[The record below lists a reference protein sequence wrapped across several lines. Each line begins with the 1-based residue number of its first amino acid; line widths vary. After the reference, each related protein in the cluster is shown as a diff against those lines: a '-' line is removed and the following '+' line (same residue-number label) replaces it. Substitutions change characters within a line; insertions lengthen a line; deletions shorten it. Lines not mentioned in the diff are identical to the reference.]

1 MRQAESSCHR
11 IPELRVAI
19 VVPAKTFVCLAGSL
33 WAQRYGPLQVATIA
47 QQAGYFVRL
56 FNEEL
61 GLTVS
66 AEELARHFDVVGF
79 SCKSASIT
87 RAEALSRAVK
97 SESEKLGRHV
107 VTVLG
112 GEHVSVGG
120 DTRFSPWFDYL
131 LRGESEEAFLLL
143 LKTLESDRL
152 EGTPTLN
159 ASLGNLHLCDGFDNI
174 PDLSLV
180 VGYDETVKG
189 SLFKH
194 LPWIWTLKNKM
205 LPMLMFQGTRGCPY
219 NCSFCPTSRFSR
231 GKGYRRRSLESAV
244 TYLEEHVRRSGI
256 RRVMFEDP
264 TAALPYDRRSHQFFK
279 ALAESTTRIKATLLV
294 RNDLCEDR
302 KLLQVMKE
310 AGVFNLCV
318 GIESLSDETRSD
330 FKKKT
335 SYDTI
340 RRSVDIFHEHGF
352 AITGLFIVGY
362 DADHADTFQRIRDF
376 INEAGIE
383 KWRVSPLSQLPESPD
398 QFMPAH
404 RCFLWDEFACFGREV
419 VDYCNGEFVIFYPK
433 HMKPSTLQ
441 KKILD
446 FNLSATSL
454 TDMVRMFRNRGKLA
468 PVVQRVGNNLA
479 QRMVQKEIAASKY
492 LEMIQEV
499 EGEFYLERDGS
510 EQLQEY
516 RLLKRYQARA
526 QERGMNSDPA
536 HGNRD
541 SGASLSR
548 LREPAHAGLP
558 RF

>member
-1 MRQAESSCHR
+1 MRQAESSCPR
-11 IPELRVAI
+11 SPELRVAI
-19 VVPAKTFVCLAGSL
+19 VVPAKTFLCLAGSL
-33 WAQRYGPLQVATIA
+33 WAQRYGPLQVASIA

-61 GLTVS
+61 GGKVS
-66 AEELARHFDVVGF
+66 AEYLAQHFDVVGF

-87 RAEALSRAVK
+87 RAEALACAIK
-97 SESEKLGRHV
+97 SEAEKRGRHV

-143 LKTLESDRL
+143 LQSLESDRL
-152 EGTPTLN
+152 EGTAALN
-159 ASLGNLHLCDGFDNI
+159 ASLGNLHLCDRFDNI

-189 SLFKH
+189 SLFRH
-194 LPWIWTLKNKM
+194 LPWIWTLKNKR

-244 TYLEEHVRRSGI
+244 PYLEEHVRRSGI
-256 RRVMFEDP
+256 HRVMFEDP
-264 TAALPYDRRSHQFFK
+264 TAALPFDKKSHLFFE
-279 ALAESTTRIKATLLV
+279 ALAGSSTRIKATLLV

-302 KLLQVMKE
+302 KLLQVMKA

-318 GIESLSDETRSD
+318 GIESLTDQTRSD

-340 RRSVDIFHEHGF
+340 RGSVDIFHEHGF

-362 DADHADTFQRIRDF
+362 DTDQPDTFQRIRDF
-376 INEAGIE
+376 INETGIE

-419 VDYCNGEFVIFYPK
+419 VDYSNGEFVIFFPK
-433 HMKPSTLQ
+433 YMKPSTLQ
-441 KKILD
+441 KKIME
-446 FNLSATSL
+446 FNLSATSF
-454 TDMVRMFRNRGKLA
+454 TDMVRMFRTHGKLK
-468 PVVQRVGNNLA
+468 PVLQRVGNNLL
-479 QRMVQKEIAASKY
+479 QRMVQKEIATSRY
-492 LEMIQEV
+492 LEMVQEM
-499 EGEFYLERDGS
+499 EDEFYLERDGS

-526 QERGMNSDPA
+526 QEKGINGDPVQ
-536 HGNRD
+536 GNTD
-541 SGASLSR
+541 SGEFPPR
-548 LREPAHAGLP
+548 LRKPAHARLP
-558 RF
+558 GC

>member
-66 AEELARHFDVVGF
+66 AGELARHFDVVGF

-87 RAEALSRAVK
+87 RAEALARAIK
-97 SESEKLGRHV
+97 SEAEKRGRHV

-264 TAALPYDRRSHQFFK
+264 TAALPFDRRSHQFFK

-376 INEAGIE
+376 INETGIE

>member
-66 AEELARHFDVVGF
+66 AGELARHFDVVGF

-87 RAEALSRAVK
+87 RAEALARAIK
-97 SESEKLGRHV
+97 SEAEKRGRHV

-264 TAALPYDRRSHQFFK
+264 TAALPFDRRSHQFFK

-376 INEAGIE
+376 INETGIE

-510 EQLQEY
+510 SQLQEY
-516 RLLKRYQARA
+516 RLLERYQARA

>member
-1 MRQAESSCHR
+1 MRQYDQSSHL
-11 IPELRVAI
+11 PPGLRVAI
-19 VVPAKTFVCLAGSL
+19 VVPAKTFYCLAGSL
-33 WAQRYGPLQVATIA
+33 WAQRYGPLQVASIT

-56 FNEEL
+56 FNEES
-61 GLTVS
+61 GLKVC
-66 AEELARHFDVVGF
+66 AEELARHYDVVGF
-79 SCKSASIT
+79 SCKSASVT
-87 RAEALSRAVK
+87 RAEALARAIK
-97 SESEKLGRHV
+97 SEAEKLDRHV

-120 DTRFSPWFDYL
+120 DSRFSPCFDYL

-143 LKTLESDRL
+143 LKTLESGRI
-152 EGTPTLN
+152 EGTATLN
-159 ASLGNLHLCDGFDNI
+159 ASLGNLHLCDRFDNI

-189 SLFKH
+189 PLFKH
-194 LPWIWTLKNKM
+194 LPWIWTLKNKR

-219 NCSFCPTSRFSR
+219 HCSFCPTSRFSR

-256 RRVMFEDP
+256 HRVMFEDP
-264 TAALPYDRRSHQFFK
+264 TAALPFDRRSHQFFE
-279 ALAESTTRIKATLLV
+279 ALAGSSTRIKATLLV

-302 KLLQVMKE
+302 KLLQLMKA
-310 AGVFNLCV
+310 AGVYNLCV

-340 RRSVDIFHEHGF
+340 RRSVDIFHEQGF

-362 DADHADTFQRIRDF
+362 DTDHADTFQRIRNF
-376 INEAGIE
+376 INETGIE

-404 RCFLWDEFACFGREV
+404 RCFLWDEFACFGREI

-441 KKILD
+441 KKIMD

-454 TDMVRMFRNRGKLA
+454 TDMVRMFRNRGKLK
-468 PVVQRVGNNLA
+468 PVVQRVGNNVV

-499 EGEFYLERDGS
+499 EGEFYLERDGR

-516 RLLKRYQARA
+516 RLLERYQARA
-526 QERGMNSDPA
+526 QERGI
-536 HGNRD
+536 HGDADQGNKD
-541 SGASLSR
+541 SGEPLPR
-548 LREPAHAGLP
+548 LREPAHAGLSG
-558 RF
+558 F

>member
-143 LKTLESDRL
+143 LKALESDRL

-264 TAALPYDRRSHQFFK
+264 TAALPFDRRSHQFFK

-376 INEAGIE
+376 INETGIE

>member
-1 MRQAESSCHR
+1 MRQAGSSCPR
-11 IPELRVAI
+11 SSELRVAI
-19 VVPAKTFVCLAGSL
+19 VVPAKTFLCLAGSL
-33 WAQRYGPLQVATIA
+33 WAQRYGPLQVASIV

-61 GLTVS
+61 GLKVS

-87 RAEALSRAVK
+87 RAEALARATK
-97 SESEKLGRHV
+97 SEAEKLGRHV

-120 DTRFSPWFDYL
+120 DSRYSPCFDYL

-143 LKTLESDRL
+143 LKTLKSDHI
-152 EGTPTLN
+152 EGTETLN
-159 ASLGNLHLCDGFDNI
+159 ASLENLHLCDRFDNI

-180 VGYDETVKG
+180 VGYDKTLKG

-194 LPWIWTLKNKM
+194 LPWIWALKNKM

-231 GKGYRRRSLESAV
+231 GKGYRRRSLESSI

-256 RRVMFEDP
+256 HRVMFEDP
-264 TAALPYDRRSHQFFK
+264 TAALPFDRRSHQFFK
-279 ALAESTTRIKATLLV
+279 ALAESSTRIKATLLV

-302 KLLQVMKE
+302 KLLQVMKA

-318 GIESLSDETRSD
+318 GIESLTDQTRID

-335 SYDTI
+335 SCDTI

-362 DADHADTFQRIRDF
+362 DTDHADTFQRIRDF
-376 INEAGIE
+376 INETGLE
-383 KWRVSPLSQLPESPD
+383 KWRVSPLSQLPESAD

-441 KKILD
+441 KKIME

-454 TDMVRMFRNRGKLA
+454 TDTARLFGKRGRLI
-468 PVVQRVGNNLA
+468 PVVQRVGNNLV

-510 EQLQEY
+510 ELLQEH

-526 QERGMNSDPA
+526 QKRGINGNPVQ
-536 HGNRD
+536 GNRE
-541 SGASLSR
+541 SGEPLPR
-548 LREPAHAGLP
+548 LREPAHAGRP
-558 RF
+558 GF

>member
-87 RAEALSRAVK
+87 RAEALARAIK

-264 TAALPYDRRSHQFFK
+264 TAALPFDRRSHQFFK

-302 KLLQVMKE
+302 KLLQMMKE

-362 DADHADTFQRIRDF
+362 DTDHADTFQRIRDF
-376 INEAGIE
+376 INETGIE

-441 KKILD
+441 KKIME

-454 TDMVRMFRNRGKLA
+454 RDMVRMFRNRGKLK
-468 PVVQRVGNNLA
+468 PVIQRVGNNLA

-548 LREPAHAGLP
+548 IREPAHAGLP

>member
-264 TAALPYDRRSHQFFK
+264 TAALPFDRRSHQFFK

-376 INEAGIE
+376 INETGIE

>member
-66 AEELARHFDVVGF
+66 AGELARHFDVVGF

-87 RAEALSRAVK
+87 RAEALARAIK
-97 SESEKLGRHV
+97 SEAEKRGRHV

-143 LKTLESDRL
+143 LKALESDRL

-264 TAALPYDRRSHQFFK
+264 TAALPFDRRSHQFFK

-376 INEAGIE
+376 INETGIE